1 MQIVPELSHSI
12 IIERNKNLYISS
24 KNNTPPPK
32 KKILLMLAKCH
43 MPLGKNNKI
52 LHINKTKQNNPQNA
66 YSKPKFQSFRNL
78 DKPQHTNTLIQ
89 VPNIV
94 PKLSH
99 SIIIEC
105 NTNLYISSKNNT
117 PPKKRDSMLLNMNTE
132 FPLNHAKEL
141 YKNRA
146 THQFRKKGLKG
157 FLWSDWPLE

>member
-1 MQIVPELSHSI
+1 
-12 IIERNKNLYISS
+12 
-24 KNNTPPPK
+24 
-32 KKILLMLAKCH
+32 MLAKCH

-66 YSKPKFQSFRNL
+66 YSKPKFQCFRNL

-157 FLWSDWPLE
+157 FL

>member
-1 MQIVPELSHSI
+1 
-12 IIERNKNLYISS
+12 
-24 KNNTPPPK
+24 
-32 KKILLMLAKCH
+32 MLAKCH

-89 VPNIV
+89 VPKPSQMSQSLKLTTPNIV
-94 PKLSH
+94 PELSH

-105 NTNLYISSKNNT
+105 NTNLYISSKNNA

-157 FLWSDWPLE
+157 FL